1 MNLRENVFALLV
13 TEAVDVIEYK
23 LEDVSIIF
31 FFLVK
36 ILKKYLLGI

>member
-13 TEAVDVIEYK
+13 TEAADVIEYK

-31 FFLVK
+31 FFVK

>member
-13 TEAVDVIEYK
+13 IEAVDVIEYK
-23 LEDVSIIF
+23 LEDVSITF
-31 FFLVK
+31 FFFVK

>member
-13 TEAVDVIEYK
+13 IEAADVIEYK